1 MGELATDPTRRFSSR
16 VDNYIK
22 YRPGY
27 PSAVIDT
34 LASECGLTEQ
44 LIVADVGSGTGILS
58 ELFLKHGNPVFG
70 VEPNREMR
78 EAGERRLK
86 QYPNFTSVNG
96 TAEATTLPDR
106 SMDFITAGQAFHW
119 FDRIQTRK
127 EFTRILKG
135 GGWVALIWND
145 RHIDTSP
152 FLCAYEDLLRQYGI
166 DYARSC
172 CTVTAPIARHS
183 PIETW
188 TRQPL
193 RRSSLRR
200 SPCSGRSITVR
211 SSILAAC
218 KGGCYH
224 LPTRPSRT
232 TRITCPCSMPCAPF
246 STNIKSTV
254 GWNSYTQRW
263 CTSGIFADVN

>member
-152 FLCAYEDLLRQYGI
+152 FLCAYEELLHRYGT
-166 DYARSC
+166 DCEALTHRN
-172 CTVTAPIARHS
+172 VDAAAIAAFFTPQVS
-183 PIETW
+183 M
-188 TRQPL
+188 L
-193 RRSSLRR
+193 RTFDNGQVFDFSGLQGRLLSS
-200 SPCSGRSITVR
+200 SYTPEPDHPN
-211 SSILAAC
+211 
-218 KGGCYH
+218 H
-224 LPTRPSRT
+224 LPMLDALRAIFDKHQIDGRVEFIYT
-232 TRITCPCSMPCAPF
+232 TVVYFGHLC
-246 STNIKSTV
+246 
-254 GWNSYTQRW
+254 
-263 CTSGIFADVN
+263 

>member
-152 FLCAYEDLLRQYGI
+152 FLCAYEELLHRYGT
-166 DYARSC
+166 DCEALTHRN
-172 CTVTAPIARHS
+172 VDAAAIAAFF
-183 PIETW
+183 T
-188 TRQPL
+188 
-193 RRSSLRR
+193 
-200 SPCSGRSITVR
+200 ITVR